1 MAAEYEEIMHGKLA
15 ILPDIRLV
23 YHESGRWKS
32 LAGYQEDKS
41 CEETGKE
48 DHHNTKTAFTGY
60 YKRMA
65 DSPHREKDRWCS
77 ETGSSEEHEWIS
89 NCTHN
94 ESQEVLQMKI
104 GCSTADGAL
113 RNFSELGLV

>member
-32 LAGYQEDKS
+32 LAGYQDDKS
-41 CEETGKE
+41 CEEAEKE

-65 DSPHREKDRWCS
+65 DSPHREKIAGAQKQALS
-77 ETGSSEEHEWIS
+77 KNTNGS
-89 NCTHN
+89 TT
-94 ESQEVLQMKI
+94 VLITKDKRS
-104 GCSTADGAL
+104 C
-113 RNFSELGLV
+113 R